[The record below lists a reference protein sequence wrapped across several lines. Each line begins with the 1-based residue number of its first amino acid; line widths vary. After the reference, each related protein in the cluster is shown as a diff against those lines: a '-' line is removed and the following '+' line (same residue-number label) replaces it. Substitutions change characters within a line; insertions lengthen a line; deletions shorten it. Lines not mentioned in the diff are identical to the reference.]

1 MSNGRKNKWYNKLDM
16 FSIKCL
22 IFCSICILFLIYS
35 YIHLSSRKNN
45 DQDTLSEEIQEVTND
60 NGEIEFVAKINK
72 IYATDNYIYIS
83 DCDGHVFELSTSSK
97 VKNNNKILLSLNEGD
112 YVRFY
117 FSTDYFDSAYIE
129 PNSFMIASP
138 NEYYMN
144 RDNSINN

>member
-1 MSNGRKNKWYNKLDM
+1 MSNGRKNKWYNNLDQ

-22 IFCSICILFLIYS
+22 IFCLACIALIA
-35 YIHLSSRKNN
+35 YIILSNQKNN
-45 DQDTLSEEIQEVTND
+45 DKDILSEEVKEVTNE

-72 IYATDNYIYIS
+72 IYATDSYIYIS
-83 DCDGHVFELSTSSK
+83 DCDGHVFELPLNSK

-129 PNSFMIASP
+129 ANSFMIANP
-138 NEYYMN
+138 DEYYMN
-144 RDNSINN
+144 KDNSINN